1 MANRRVVITGMGL
14 VSPLGNDVEQVW
26 KNVLA
31 GQSGVG
37 PITTFDVSEFS
48 TRIAASVDDAI
59 FDINAYLPNKE
70 ARKFDGFIL
79 YGIYAAAKAMEDSG
93 LVINEDNGGR
103 AGVAIG
109 SGIGGAGVLAS
120 IWETLDKAS
129 PRKIS
134 PFSIPGSIINM
145 VAGKVSMMYGLRGPN
160 ISVVTAC
167 TTGTHNIGAAYRM
180 IQYGDADIMLA
191 GGAEKAITPL
201 GLGGFCAARALSTR
215 NDEPTKASRPFDKDR
230 DGFVMGDGAA
240 VLVLE
245 LLEHAQARGAQIY
258 AEVVGYGMSAD
269 AYHITAPSGVGA
281 IECMKNA
288 LHDAKMKPEDIQYI
302 NAHGTSTLIGDAMES
317 KSVETLFGDHAA
329 KLAMSSTKSMTGHL
343 LGAAGALETLFCT
356 LAIRDQIAPP
366 TINLDDPSEDCR
378 LNYVPNRPQKMAI
391 SAAMNNNFGFGGT
404 NGTLILKAFTA

>member
-1 MANRRVVITGMGL
+1 VNKRRVVITGLGV

-26 KNVLA
+26 KDILA
-31 GQSGVG
+31 GKSGVRS
-37 PITTFDVSEFS
+37 ISTFDTSEFS
-48 TRIAASVDDAI
+48 TRIAAAVDEETFNIID
-59 FDINAYLPNKE
+59 FLPNKE
-70 ARKFDGFIL
+70 SRKFDGFIL
-79 YGIYAAAKAMEDSG
+79 YGIYAASKAMQDSG
-93 LVINEDNGGR
+93 LVVTEENGGR
-103 AGVAIG
+103 MGVAIG
-109 SGIGGAGVLAS
+109 SGIGGAGVLAG

-129 PRKIS
+129 PRKVS

-145 VAGKVSMMYGLRGPN
+145 VAGKVSMMHGLRGPN

-180 IQYGDADIMLA
+180 IQYGDADVMLA

-215 NDEPTKASRPFDKDR
+215 NDDPTHASRPFDKDR

-245 LLEHAQARGAQIY
+245 LLEHAQARGAKIY

-269 AYHITAPSGVGA
+269 AYHITSPSGVGA

-288 LHDAKMKPEDIQYI
+288 LCDANMKPEDIHYI
-302 NAHGTSTLIGDAMES
+302 NAHGTSTSVGDSMES
-317 KSVETLFGDHAA
+317 QSVEKLFGDHAF

-343 LGAAGALETLFCT
+343 LGAAGAIETLFTT
-356 LAIRDQIAPP
+356 LAIRDQTAPP
-366 TINLDDPSEDCR
+366 TMNLDNPSEDCR
-378 LNYVPNRPQKMAI
+378 LNYVANAPQSMKI
-391 SAAMNNNFGFGGT
+391 VSAMNNNFGFGGT
-404 NGTLILKAFTA
+404 NGTLILKAFLS

>member
-1 MANRRVVITGMGL
+1 MAKRRVVITGLGV
-14 VSPLGNDVEQVW
+14 VSPVGNDVEQVW
-26 KNVLA
+26 KNILA

-48 TRIAASVDDAI
+48 TRIAAAVDEST
-59 FDINAYLPNKE
+59 FDITEFLPNKE

-79 YGIYAAAKAMEDSG
+79 YGIYAAAKAMQDSG
-93 LVINEDNGGR
+93 LVVTEDNGGR
-103 AGVAIG
+103 MGVAIG
-109 SGIGGAGVLAS
+109 SGIGGAGVLAG
-120 IWETLDKAS
+120 IWETLDKES
-129 PRKIS
+129 PRRVS

-180 IQYGDADIMLA
+180 IQYGDADVMLA

-215 NDEPTKASRPFDKDR
+215 NDDPTHASRPFDKDR

-288 LHDAKMKPEDIQYI
+288 LRDANMKPEDIHYI
-302 NAHGTSTLIGDAMES
+302 NAHGTSTLVGDSMES
-317 KSVETLFGDHAA
+317 KSVETLFGEHAS

-343 LGAAGALETLFCT
+343 LGAAGAIETLFT
-356 LAIRDQIAPP
+356 VLAIRDQVAPP
-366 TINLDDPSEDCR
+366 TINLDEPSEDCR
-378 LNYVPNRPQKMAI
+378 LNYVPNKPQNMRI
-391 SAAMNNNFGFGGT
+391 EAAMNNNFGFGGT
-404 NGTLILKAFTA
+404 NGTLILKEFTS